1 MALSVQVRRA
11 ISRLLTPALQC
22 KEFVHGEL
30 LRIAGQSAPMDV
42 ARFPG
47 LQVSS
52 SCDYA
57 YTSALHCSCQAL
69 AQTAS
74 MHRSIADTVADSVA
88 TLHTQRRLMTAVEDF
103 INEGAAP
110 AERMIRDLVACEH
123 AYINTD
129 HPSFVG
135 GNRAIAQVNGVVVT
149 HTHTC
154 QRLVVKE
161 PCQAAELDCKTHL
174 NTHRWRSS
182 WLAGAGAAVCIQ
194 PECRQR

>member
-1 MALSVQVRRA
+1 MRRA

-30 LRIAGQSAPMDV
+30 LRIAGQSAPVDV

-47 LQVSS
+47 LQVGIHMIRSAQQYLCVVQHPRRHRLIVWNNQINDLCQTFHS
-52 SCDYA
+52 HSC
-57 YTSALHCSCQAL
+57 AL
-69 AQTAS
+69 
-74 MHRSIADTVADSVA
+74 
-88 TLHTQRRLMTAVEDF
+88 QRRLMTAVEDF

-135 GNRAIAQVNGVVVT
+135 GNRAIAQVSFVAPCDMPLHKRGLFRSRQLYSRLTLSQGQDRHIAPTIRSRDTGVG
-149 HTHTC
+149 
-154 QRLVVKE
+154 
-161 PCQAAELDCKTHL
+161 AED
-174 NTHRWRSS
+174 
-182 WLAGAGAAVCIQ
+182 CIQ
-194 PECRQR
+194 PERR